1 MRGGGCRG
9 VQGGGCGEGGAGR
22 GVRGGG
28 CGEGG
33 VASTKHEVQA
43 QLLTCSRPDSQ
54 TLTWSKL
61 RKVRNKEM
69 KEKGKN
75 DMTWQMACHAL
86 TTELLSHSAT
96 QWPSSSKGR
105 AAREPAKVDTKL
117 ACLMGRVRRAR
128 SARFSY

>member
-1 MRGGGCRG
+1 MDRIERGGCGEG

-28 CGEGG
+28 CGEGRGVREGGAGRGG

-61 RKVRNKEM
+61 RKVRNKET

-75 DMTWQMACHAL
+75 ETN
-86 TTELLSHSAT
+86 
-96 QWPSSSKGR
+96 P
-105 AAREPAKVDTKL
+105 
-117 ACLMGRVRRAR
+117 
-128 SARFSY
+128 